1 MRGLPVVEGLVAVG
15 NAGPDGGA
23 QAGRQQELPGG
34 SGPRTPALAR
44 SNTNLLNILINLELA
59 PYRAHHFLLYCNTS
73 NPILFFFGGGELLYE
88 PVRRSVSPS
97 QCQNKPQCHSLF

>member
-73 NPILFFFGGGELLYE
+73 NPILFFLGG
-88 PVRRSVSPS
+88 RT
-97 QCQNKPQCHSLF
+97 SL